1 MARRSS
7 RITMADV
14 AHAAGVSVAS
24 VSNYLNNRPYMTD
37 DMRERIASAIERLGY
52 QVNSSARNL
61 RSGRTHLIKLS
72 IPDLK
77 QVYFSELAED
87 VLAEARLRGYG
98 VIVESTTNNREREL
112 DSVNSMGSHTTDGL
126 ILSPLMMRQADV
138 HLLDNDIPL
147 VVLGERLFD
156 VSAPHVVI
164 ANARGAA
171 MMTQHLLDAGCRRI
185 AVVGG
190 VRGTRSEQSSGVIRT
205 QGYRDALAQA
215 GVAYD
220 PQLIVETDGWGSRD
234 GADAVRRML
243 ADQLEFDAVFALN
256 DCLAW
261 GVLRQLRACGVDVP
275 AKVRVVGFDNV
286 EESEFMIPSLTT
298 VDPSKREIARL
309 AVESV
314 IQQIESG
321 TRAGASMIEA
331 PIELVYRESSP
342 C

>member
-1 MARRSS
+1 MAQHSP

-14 AHAAGVSVAS
+14 ARAAGVSVAS
-24 VSNYLNNRPYMTD
+24 VSNYLNNRPYMTA
-37 DMRERIASAIERLGY
+37 DMRKRIASAIERLGY

-112 DSVNSMGSHTTDGL
+112 DSVNSMGSRTTDGL
-126 ILSPLMMRQADV
+126 ILSPLMMRQSDV
-138 HLLDNDIPL
+138 HLLDNGIPL
-147 VVLGERLFD
+147 VVLGERLFN
-156 VSAPHVVI
+156 VPAPHVVI
-164 ANARGAA
+164 ANVRGAA
-171 MMTQHLLDAGCRRI
+171 MATRHLLDVGCHRI

-190 VRGTRSEQSSGVIRT
+190 VRGVRSEQSSGVIRT

-215 GVAYD
+215 GVDYD
-220 PQLIVETDGWGSRD
+220 PQLVVETDGWSSRD
-234 GADAVRRML
+234 GADAVVRML
-243 ADQLEFDAVFALN
+243 SDQLDFDAVFALN

-261 GVLRQLRACGVDVP
+261 GVLRQLRACGVNVP
-275 AKVRVVGFDNV
+275 SEVRVVGFDNV
-286 EESEFMIPSLTT
+286 EESEFMIPSLTS
-298 VDPSKREIARL
+298 VDPGKREIARL

-314 IQQIESG
+314 IQQIESSQ
-321 TRAGASMIEA
+321 RAGASMIEA
-331 PIELVYRESSP
+331 PAELVYRESSP